1 MDNRKDPPA
10 LHTRV
15 FNSLSEHIAVIDQ
28 AGTIIDVNAAWT
40 NFGVANGISA
50 GHVWRGQ
57 NYLDVVSASHARG
70 DSLAG
75 AAEEGIVGVVTN
87 RRASFS
93 FEYPCHSPAEKRW
106 FMMRVSPLDDG
117 SRRLFTISH
126 QNVTRR
132 RLAVER
138 AEHLAMHDPLTGLA
152 NRRHFTLTLTREF
165 RRSRRERSPISLIA
179 VDVDHFKE
187 YNDQHGHL
195 AGDHCLEQVA
205 HILQASSRRPSD
217 LAARLGGDEFAL
229 LLGTTDSAGSLSV
242 ARAILESFNDLRMV
256 FGGSQQVTI
265 SAGIASAIARDDH
278 HDEFL
283 FHEADKALYR
293 AKQAGRNRVVHA
305 DSVGDPQT

>member
-1 MDNRKDPPA
+1 MGNGEYPSA

-28 AGTIIDVNAAWT
+28 SGTIIDVNAAWT
-40 NFGVANGISA
+40 NFGVANGISP
-50 GHVWRGQ
+50 GHAWRGQ
-57 NYLDVVSASHARG
+57 NYLDVVAASHARG
-70 DSLAG
+70 DRLAG
-75 AAEEGIVGVVTN
+75 EAADGIVGVVED
-87 RRASFS
+87 RRASFY

-106 FMMRVSPLDDG
+106 FMMRVNPLEDG

-132 RLAVER
+132 KLAVER

-152 NRRHFTLTLTREF
+152 NRRHFTATLRREF

-179 VDVDHFKE
+179 VDVDHFKK

-195 AGDHCLEQVA
+195 AGDHCLEKVA
-205 HILQASSRRPSD
+205 QILQASSRRAGD
-217 LAARLGGDEFAL
+217 LAARLGGDEFAV
-229 LLGTTDSAGSLSV
+229 LLGDTDSAASQTI
-242 ARAILESFNDLRMV
+242 ARAILRSFAGLRMA
-256 FGGSQQVTI
+256 FDDSTRVTI
-265 SAGIASAIARDDH
+265 SAGVASAIPRRDQ

-305 DSVGDPQT
+305 NAAGKG